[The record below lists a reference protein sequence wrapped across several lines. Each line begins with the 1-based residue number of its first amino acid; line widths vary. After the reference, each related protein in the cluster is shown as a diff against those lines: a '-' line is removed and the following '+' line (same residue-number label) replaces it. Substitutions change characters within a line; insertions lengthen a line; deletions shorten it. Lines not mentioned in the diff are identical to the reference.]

1 MGAPDLPQYRPPSSR
16 PLDAREGRKPFYS
29 HSPSSFAT
37 TAATTLTCRSFLNDC
52 AAPFTAQRAA
62 PRREAR
68 VSPPREGRKRE
79 TEGATLATLLSL
91 AHRVRS
97 TGCARVIYMSRP
109 IQTRTLKVFPLPQR
123 HSFAPAA
130 AATFTR
136 ALSSSFRV
144 RARARDVFLY
154 LSPSFSLCALGLAPT
169 YKVLQRRSFFSFC
182 SFYRALAARV
192 AGNYTDAGKTRTIY
206 IAAGWRN
213 PRECS
218 DSSAC
223 ARARREGGREWMR
236 ERERR
241 LRVLRDWRRSQR
253 FMKCSK
259 HNTQRD
265 EVEGYSG
272 GWLYSAV
279 APRSFIPFQIN
290 YKARETAFWSAI
302 TFIVSSVLLCV

>member
-1 MGAPDLPQYRPPSSR
+1 MQLNTRAYIYTRAAGTRSRAFSAPPGVIMGAPDLPQYRPPSSR

-136 ALSSSFRV
+136 ALSSSFR
-144 RARARDVFLY
+144 AHFFISLP
-154 LSPSFSLCALGLAPT
+154 LSP
-169 YKVLQRRSFFSFC
+169 Y
-182 SFYRALAARV
+182 ARW
-192 AGNYTDAGKTRTIY
+192 A
-206 IAAGWRN
+206 
-213 PRECS
+213 
-218 DSSAC
+218 
-223 ARARREGGREWMR
+223 
-236 ERERR
+236 
-241 LRVLRDWRRSQR
+241 
-253 FMKCSK
+253 
-259 HNTQRD
+259 
-265 EVEGYSG
+265 
-272 GWLYSAV
+272 
-279 APRSFIPFQIN
+279 
-290 YKARETAFWSAI
+290 
-302 TFIVSSVLLCV
+302 